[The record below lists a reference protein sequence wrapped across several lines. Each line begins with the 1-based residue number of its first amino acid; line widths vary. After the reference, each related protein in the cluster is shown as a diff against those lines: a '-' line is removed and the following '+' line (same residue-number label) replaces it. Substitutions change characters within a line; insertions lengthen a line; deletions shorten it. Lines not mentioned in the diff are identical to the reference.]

1 MRSSDWLPIETAPL
15 NPYGQA
21 YGPVILLWSTAG
33 NDPVAGYYDC
43 QGGPD
48 NKPRWVSTDSE
59 EMWLEDVSHWMPI
72 AAPWPT
78 ETSDPDR
85 PD

>member
-21 YGPVILLWSTAG
+21 DGPVILLWSTAG

-48 NKPRWVSTDSE
+48 NKPRWVSTDSAE
-59 EMWLEDVSHWMPI
+59 IPPEDVSHWMPI
-72 AAPWPT
+72 AAPWP
-78 ETSDPDR
+78 D
-85 PD
+85 